1 VYSVRMPKLWNDTI
15 EAHRREVREAI
26 LATTATLVAAHGL
39 QALTMSQ
46 IAEGAG
52 VGRATL
58 YKYFPDIDAI
68 LLAWHE
74 RQVKSCLEQLG
85 HIRDQSA
92 DAGDRL
98 QAVFEAYALI
108 CHERHDTELAA
119 LLHRG
124 EHITHAQQHLSDMIR
139 DLLMEVAKAG
149 NLRTDV
155 APGELATYCL
165 HALTAASSLPSK
177 SAVRRLVAVTL
188 SGLRPPA
195 R

>member
-1 VYSVRMPKLWNDTI
+1 MYSVRMPKLWNDTI

-74 RQVKSCLEQLG
+74 RQVQSCLEQLG

-177 SAVRRLVAVTL
+177 AAVRRLVAVTL
-188 SGLRPPA
+188 SGLRPGV